1 VNSPPEDWI
10 EEAALRLTD
19 ARLLLRRDRNG
30 RAVSAAYYAVHAAG
44 KGLLLTV
51 EGIDELTSHDALRR
65 LLGKHFVR
73 TGQLPHDTAS
83 RIQKRSEGRQA
94 ADYDLRSYDAA
105 EARRQLDD
113 ADALIDRLGAL
124 S

>member
-1 VNSPPEDWI
+1 MDRKGWI

-51 EGIDELTSHDALRR
+51 EEGIDELTSHDALRR

-73 TGQLPHDTAS
+73 TGQLPDDTAS